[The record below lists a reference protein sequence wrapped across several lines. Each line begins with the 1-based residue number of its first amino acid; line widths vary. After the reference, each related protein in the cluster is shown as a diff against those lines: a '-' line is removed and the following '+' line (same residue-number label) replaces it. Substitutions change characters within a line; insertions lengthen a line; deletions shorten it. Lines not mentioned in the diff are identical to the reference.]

1 MVSRIIF
8 FVCDSSK
15 LICGDTLWVV
25 GNDHRLADD
34 ESLAKMLEAVESRT
48 NIK

>member
-25 GNDHRLADD
+25 GNDHRLADN
-34 ESLAKMLEAVESRT
+34 ELLAKMLEAIATR
-48 NIK
+48 

>member
-1 MVSRIIF
+1 MVSRIFF

-25 GNDHRLADD
+25 GNDHRLADN
-34 ESLAKMLEAVESRT
+34 ESRAKILEAVETRT
-48 NIK
+48 L